1 MNFKR
6 IYSFLFALVLTCAFI
21 SLSTAQSDDPAIA
34 PQAPPNAVPEGTTFL
49 IRLNDTLDTRHLRPG
64 DRFTARLAEDLSSA
78 NNLTLRRDSKIKG
91 HVSAVDPGLHT
102 RLLLSFDEVKSDHG
116 WIPLLATVV
125 GVPGEHGL
133 KQTGEEGEIERKG
146 MSKER
151 VVEAVAVGAAAGAA
165 AGGALGNGKGAA
177 AGAGSGAAA
186 GALYAFTVDRNLIL
200 QKHTVLE
207 VRLDRN
213 LQLPVR

>member
-1 MNFKR
+1 MTFK
-6 IYSFLFALVLTCAFI
+6 IITSFLMAGILALSAH
-21 SLSTAQSDDPAIA
+21 AQMQMKDPAIA

-49 IRLNDTLDTRHLRPG
+49 IRLNDKLDTSRLRPG
-64 DRFTARLAEDLSSA
+64 DRFTARLAEDLASGD
-78 NNLTLRRDSKIKG
+78 NLTLRRDSKIKG
-91 HVSAVDPGLHT
+91 HVSTVEPGLHS

-125 GVPGEHGL
+125 GVPGEHGM
-133 KQTGEEGEIERKG
+133 KPMGDEGEIERKG

-151 VVEAVAVGAAAGAA
+151 VAEAIAVGAGTGAAAGV
-165 AGGALGNGKGAA
+165 ALGHGRGAA
-177 AGAGSGAAA
+177 AGAGAGAAA

-207 VRLDRN
+207 VRLDHN
-213 LQLPVR
+213 LQLPAR

>member
-1 MNFKR
+1 MTFK
-6 IYSFLFALVLTCAFI
+6 IIPSLFAGILAI
-21 SLSTAQSDDPAIA
+21 SANAQMQMKDPAIA

-49 IRLNDTLDTRHLRPG
+49 IRLNDKLDTSRLRPG
-64 DRFTARLAEDLSSA
+64 DRFTARLAEDLVSGD
-78 NNLTLRRDSKIKG
+78 NLTLRRDSKIKG
-91 HVSAVDPGLHT
+91 HVSTVEPGLHS

-125 GVPGEHGL
+125 GVPGEHGM
-133 KQTGEEGEIERKG
+133 KPTGEEGEIERKG

-151 VVEAVAVGAAAGAA
+151 IAEAIAVGAGTGAAAGAV
-165 AGGALGNGKGAA
+165 GHGKGVA
-177 AGAGSGAAA
+177 AGAGAGAAA

-207 VRLDRN
+207 VRLDHN
-213 LQLPVR
+213 LQLPAR

>member
-1 MNFKR
+1 MRSKLVP
-6 IYSFLFALVLTCAFI
+6 SWLFALVVCT
-21 SLSTAQSDDPAIA
+21 LSAAQSYDPAIA
-34 PQAPPNAVPEGTTFL
+34 PQAPPNAVPQGTTFL
-49 IRLNDTLDTRHLRPG
+49 IRLNDKLDTGHLRPG
-64 DRFTARLAEDLSSA
+64 DKFTARLAEDLSA
-78 NNLTLRRDSKIKG
+78 ADNLTLRRDSKIHG
-91 HVSAVDPGLHT
+91 HVSEVEPGLHT

-116 WIPLLATVV
+116 WIPLVATVI

-133 KQTGEEGEIERKG
+133 KPTGEEGEIERKG

-165 AGGALGNGKGAA
+165 AGGSLGNGKGAA

-207 VRLDRN
+207 VRLDHN
-213 LQLPVR
+213 LQIPGR